1 MSNDLNFGKVD
12 MSYWDKQLVNIAAV
26 IQAHNNLPKDKNGI
40 ATVTLRSLVK
50 TYAPGVTGLLRE
62 YVCTFGSHGTNVVK
76 KFVDRQ
82 YRGPAGGEAAWSE
95 NFDKEV
101 AARVKEIEADLNK

>member
-1 MSNDLNFGKVD
+1 MNGDLSFGKVD
-12 MSYWDKQLVNIAAV
+12 TTRRDKDTVNIAAI
-26 IQAHNNLPKDKNGI
+26 IQVHNNLPKDGNGV
-40 ATVTLRSLVK
+40 ATITLRKLVE

-62 YVCTFGSHGTNVVK
+62 YVCTFGAHGAGVVK

-82 YRGPAGGEAAWSE
+82 YKGPAGGEAEWSE

-101 AARVKEIEADLNK
+101 SARAREIEADLNR